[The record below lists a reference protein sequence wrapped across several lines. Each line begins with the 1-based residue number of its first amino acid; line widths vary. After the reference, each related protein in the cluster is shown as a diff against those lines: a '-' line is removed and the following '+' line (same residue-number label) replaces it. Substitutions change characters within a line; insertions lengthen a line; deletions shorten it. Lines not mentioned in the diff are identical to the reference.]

1 MAIFQAIQDAAA
13 QGIIW
18 GVMALGLYITFKI
31 LNFADLTVDGSFAT
45 GGVVSAIL
53 ITKGMDPFPSL
64 LISLAA
70 GMICGF
76 ITGFLHT
83 KLEIPEIL
91 AGILTMLA
99 LYSINVR
106 ILGQPNMALL
116 GVSTV
121 LTSVSS
127 IFPALSLKAVSAL
140 IGLIA
145 TILVITFLYWFFGTE
160 IGCSIRATGNNEY
173 MVRALGVNTD
183 KTKILALTL
192 SNGLVALSGGM
203 VAQTQGY
210 ADVGMGIGTIMIG
223 LASIIIGEVIMGK
236 RFSFAY
242 KLASVVFGSI
252 IYRCIIALVLQLG
265 LDSKD
270 LKLLTSIIVAAA
282 LSVSVIKKKFNS
294 KRSNHAPTTN
304 KGGEAVD

>member
-53 ITKGMDPFPSL
+53 ITKGMDPFLSL

-145 TILVITFLYWFFGTE
+145 TILVIAFLYWFFGTE
-160 IGCSIRATGNNEY
+160 IGCSIRATGKIG
-173 MVRALGVNTD
+173 RAHV
-183 KTKILALTL
+183 
-192 SNGLVALSGGM
+192 
-203 VAQTQGY
+203 
-210 ADVGMGIGTIMIG
+210 
-223 LASIIIGEVIMGK
+223 
-236 RFSFAY
+236 
-242 KLASVVFGSI
+242 
-252 IYRCIIALVLQLG
+252 
-265 LDSKD
+265 
-270 LKLLTSIIVAAA
+270 
-282 LSVSVIKKKFNS
+282 
-294 KRSNHAPTTN
+294 
-304 KGGEAVD
+304 